1 MNNSEINIKMD
12 NSILHFE
19 KELGSIRT
27 SRANTA
33 MLDNIMV
40 DAYGSKTPLNQL
52 GNINVPEATTLTVQ
66 VWDIGLI
73 KNIETSINESNLG
86 INPQID
92 GSTIRLNIPK
102 LSEERRIELSKIAS
116 QYAENAKIAVRNVRR
131 ELIENIK
138 SQEKNKEISQDEL
151 KANSV
156 NIQTVTDEYIKKI
169 DEITVI
175 KKNEITKV

>member
-12 NSILHFE
+12 NSISHFE
-19 KELGSIRT
+19 KELASIRT

-52 GNINVPEATTLTVQ
+52 GNISVPEATMLTIQ
-66 VWDIGLI
+66 VWDSGLI

-92 GSTIRLNIPK
+92 GGTIRLNIPK

-116 QYAENAKIAVRNVRR
+116 QYAENAKIAVRNIRR
-131 ELIENIK
+131 ELIENAK
-138 SQEKNKEISQDEL
+138 VREKNKEISQDEL
-151 KANSV
+151 KIESN
-156 NIQTVTDEYIKKI
+156 NIQKITDEYIKRI
-169 DEITVI
+169 DDITLI
-175 KKNEITKV
+175 KKNEITTV

>member
-12 NSILHFE
+12 NSISHYE
-19 KELGSIRT
+19 KELASIRT

-52 GNINVPEATTLTVQ
+52 GNINAPEATTLTVQ
-66 VWDIGLI
+66 VWDNGLI

-116 QYAENAKIAVRNVRR
+116 QYAENAKIAIRNVRR

-138 SQEKNKEISQDEL
+138 NQEKNKEISQDEL
-151 KANSV
+151 KVNSANVQS
-156 NIQTVTDEYIKKI
+156 ITDEYIRKI
-169 DEITVI
+169 DEITVV
-175 KKNEITKV
+175 KKNEITTV